1 MQYASH
7 PASVAGVSSFID
19 LLDMNLKQP
28 DRELV
33 FYDLNVEMTQCSS
46 LFFQFYPYPIR
57 FPDKNGEVHVR
68 ACMDISIAPFR
79 NSKKFKLFHLDNPL
93 NEWLYTENYIHTRWC
108 RPTYKLSCNPIN

>member
-46 LFFQFYPYPIR
+46 LFSNFIRIRSDFPI
-57 FPDKNGEVHVR
+57 KMEKYMYVHVW
-68 ACMDISIAPFR
+68 IF
-79 NSKKFKLFHLDNPL
+79 L
-93 NEWLYTENYIHTRWC
+93 
-108 RPTYKLSCNPIN
+108 